1 MLPAVL
7 CGAGELGSKEAFC
20 KRAERR
26 SAGLFSL
33 AGISVMITRLRVPHP
48 DFHLS
53 VVSSPPGSGLGAP
66 PEVTRTPATGRS
78 ALCAQVPGSP
88 AASWPSRWGCSS
100 QPEVEVAL
108 HCDGPQTRVLL
119 QRERL
124 SDEF

>member
-48 DFHLS
+48 GFHLS
-53 VVSSPPGSGLGAP
+53 VCGQLPAWKRTGSAPGGDPDACNRPLRALRAGARVASSLLAVPVGLQ
-66 PEVTRTPATGRS
+66 
-78 ALCAQVPGSP
+78 L
-88 AASWPSRWGCSS
+88 AA
-100 QPEVEVAL
+100 
-108 HCDGPQTRVLL
+108 
-119 QRERL
+119 
-124 SDEF
+124 